1 MFVVIKYLYTNTKTE
16 TMIEEVLL
24 LGALC
29 ILYRIYRSHLKRKT
43 KEEPSHNGGLFFLVY
58 PAV

>member
-1 MFVVIKYLYTNTKTE
+1 MFVVIKDLYTNTKTE

-29 ILYRIYRSHLKRKT
+29 ILYRILSIT
-43 KEEPSHNGGLFFLVY
+43 FKEKD
-58 PAV
+58 